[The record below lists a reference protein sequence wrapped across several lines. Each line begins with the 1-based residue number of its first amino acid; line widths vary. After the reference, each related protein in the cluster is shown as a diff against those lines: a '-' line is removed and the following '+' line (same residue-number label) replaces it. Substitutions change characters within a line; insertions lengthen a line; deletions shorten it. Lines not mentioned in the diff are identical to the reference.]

1 MLNTRSVKTGM
12 REKPRS
18 WMRRTASAGEAVSG
32 SAATSTSG
40 TITSR
45 TAVSPR
51 SKILSIISASVT
63 VTSASSGSI
72 CSSSFSSSRETNWRV
87 PVGSRP
93 TRANARPTRALAPQV
108 SGARTLP
115 SISTTGNRIRISPV
129 ARSRATAFGIT
140 SPKTSMSGVRAAVT
154 RRAAPPPTTGMS
166 AQVATLEA
174 VMWAMV
180 TPIMAVDR
188 SRSGLRNAS
197 R

>member
-1 MLNTRSVKTGM
+1 M
-12 REKPRS
+12 
-18 WMRRTASAGEAVSG
+18 
-32 SAATSTSG
+32 
-40 TITSR
+40 
-45 TAVSPR
+45 
-51 SKILSIISASVT
+51 
-63 VTSASSGSI
+63 
-72 CSSSFSSSRETNWRV
+72 
-87 PVGSRP
+87 
-93 TRANARPTRALAPQV
+93 
-108 SGARTLP
+108 
-115 SISTTGNRIRISPV
+115 SPV

-154 RRAAPPPTTGMS
+154 RSAAPPPTIGMS